1 MSEKEKLL
9 KREIIFF
16 LNKFSQTATFD
27 EIKETAIP
35 SYVHSNPL
43 VRQIFWRRVFIISNQ
58 IKKLSPRS
66 VLDFG
71 CGSGIITAFLD
82 SKIDRFVTDIYFEPF
97 YFMQQQHIGQLRN
110 VAKLHSSDL
119 DKIESRFDVILAAD
133 VLEHLSDYRIKN
145 QLVLFHKWL
154 KPGGHLVISG
164 PTENLI
170 YKIGRKIAGYKND
183 YHKTN
188 VMDIAGIVSKSA
200 LFKLNAKIR
209 YPIPFIC
216 EGFWILTYDKI

>member
-1 MSEKEKLL
+1 MESEKLL
-9 KREIIFF
+9 KQKIIFH
-16 LNKFSQTATFD
+16 LGQFSRTASFD

-35 SYVHSNPL
+35 SYIHPNPL
-43 VRQIFWRRVFIISNQ
+43 VSQIFWRRAFKIINSV
-58 IKKLSPRS
+58 KKFHPASI
-66 VLDFG
+66 LDFG
-71 CGSGIITAFLD
+71 GGSGLMLAFFD
-82 SKIDRFVTDIYFEPF
+82 AEMARFISDVYYEPF
-97 YFMQQQHIGQLRN
+97 DFMKQRVDELKSINKLDDSNIGNLN
-110 VAKLHSSDL
+110 SD
-119 DKIESRFDVILAAD
+119 FDVILAAD
-133 VLEHLSDYRIKN
+133 VLEHLEDDRIKN
-145 QLVLFHKWL
+145 QLALFHKWL
-154 KPGGHLVISG
+154 RADGHLVISG

-188 VMDIAGIVSKSA
+188 IKDIADIVSKSA

>member
-1 MSEKEKLL
+1 MKKEKLL
-9 KREIIFF
+9 KREIIFY
-16 LNKFSQTATFD
+16 LNKFSQTVTFG

-35 SYVHSNPL
+35 SYIHPNPL
-43 VRQIFWRRVFIISNQ
+43 VRQIFWRRVFIILNQ
-58 IKKLSPRS
+58 IKKLSPKS

-71 CGSGIITAFLD
+71 CGSGIITALLD
-82 SKIDRFVTDIYFEPF
+82 PKINRFVTDISFKPF
-97 YFMQQQHIGQLRN
+97 DFMQQRINCLRN
-110 VAKLHSSDL
+110 VAKLYPNDL
-119 DKIESRFDVILAAD
+119 DKTESRFEVILAAD
-133 VLEHLSDYRIKN
+133 VLEHLSNNRIKN
-145 QLVLFHKWL
+145 QLAMFHKWL
-154 KPGGHLVISG
+154 KPGGHLIVSG

-170 YKIGRKIAGYKND
+170 YKVGRRIAGYKND

-188 VMDIAGIVSKSA
+188 IKDIADIVLKSA

>member
-1 MSEKEKLL
+1 MKKEKLL

-16 LNKFSQTATFD
+16 LNKFSQIVTFD

-35 SYVHSNPL
+35 SYIHKNPL
-43 VRQIFWRRVFIISNQ
+43 VRQIFWQRVFIILNQ
-58 IKKLSPRS
+58 IKKLSPKS

-71 CGSGIITAFLD
+71 CGSGIITAFPD
-82 SKIDRFVTDIYFEPF
+82 PRINRFVTDISFGPF
-97 YFMQQQHIGQLRN
+97 DFMQQHINHLRN
-110 VAKLHSSDL
+110 VIKLYPNDL
-119 DKIESRFDVILAAD
+119 DKTESQFDVILAAD
-133 VLEHLSDYRIKN
+133 VLEHLEDDRIKN
-145 QLVLFHKWL
+145 QLALFHKWL
-154 KPGGHLVISG
+154 KSGGHLIISG
-164 PTENLI
+164 PTENFI
-170 YKIGRKIAGYKND
+170 YKVGRKIAGYKND

-188 VMDIAGIVSKSA
+188 IMYVADIVSKSV

>member
-1 MSEKEKLL
+1 MKKEKLL

-16 LNKFSQTATFD
+16 LNKFSQTVTFD

-35 SYVHSNPL
+35 SYIHSNPL
-43 VRQIFWRRVFIISNQ
+43 IRQIFWQRVFVIKNQ
-58 IKKLSPRS
+58 IKKLSPKS

-71 CGSGIITAFLD
+71 CGSGIITALLD
-82 SKIDRFVTDIYFEPF
+82 PKIDRFVTDISFGPF
-97 YFMQQQHIGQLRN
+97 DFMQQHIGNLRN
-110 VAKLHSSDL
+110 VTKLYPNDL
-119 DKIESRFDVILAAD
+119 DKTESRFELILAAD
-133 VLEHLSDYRIKN
+133 VLEHLEGDHIKN
-145 QLVLFHKWL
+145 QLLLFHKWL
-154 KPGGHLVISG
+154 KSNGHLVISG

-188 VMDIAGIVSKSA
+188 VMDIADIVSKSA
-200 LFKLNAKIR
+200 LFKLNDKIR

-216 EGFWILTYDKI
+216 EGFWILTYDKV